1 VIVSYRCRELLRSC
15 LESVQ
20 AHAVEGTTAWVAL
33 ELAAALAAVGAS
45 RAYGRLRLIAEA

>member
-1 VIVSYRCRELLRSC
+1 VIVSYRCRELLRRC

-33 ELAAALAAVGAS
+33 KLAASLAAFGAS
-45 RAYGRLRLIAEA
+45 QAYGRLRRIAEA